1 MTNQEHSST
10 FAERPVWERKVV
22 TIGFTGIY
30 TDETA
35 EADGVSLAGKQS
47 IRFKMKARLLI
58 PD

>member
-1 MTNQEHSST
+1 M
-10 FAERPVWERKVV
+10 V
-22 TIGFTGIY
+22 TIGFTGTY

-35 EADGVSLAGKQS
+35 EADGVAIAGKQS